1 MPADRILPVTQQA
14 PDEGACCG
22 ACATQQAMPVAQVLA
37 AAQQPPAGP
46 TPARPV
52 IPLTARHNRPPISR
66 SEDRQITFG
75 GVATAAA
82 LLGIAVASIALPE
95 AARRGLWLPLHL
107 GLAGAAGTAIAAVL
121 PFFTAALAVAPP
133 ARAAIRISAI
143 AFVAVGAL
151 IVSGGVAL
159 DAAPVAV
166 AGGLVYITGLA
177 AIALA
182 AFTPLRGSLGPRRRL
197 VETAYGAAL
206 LQVVAGAATATAL
219 LAGFVPVAE
228 RWALLKPAHAWL
240 NVFGFLSV
248 VVAAT
253 LLHLA
258 PTVAGTRIR
267 PRASAVVA
275 VVGLSAGAP
284 VVALGLALA
293 SDPLARLGAAIE
305 IVGAASLVVHALAV
319 WRARGAWTTNPAWH
333 RVTGWSLTIAPVW
346 FLVAV
351 AIAAGRVLDAGASP
365 ASWSLG
371 LLAAPLAIGW
381 VAQVIVGSWSHV
393 LPAIGPGDM
402 PVHARQ
408 REILGLGALPRI
420 LALNGG
426 VALVTFGGLVDAR
439 ALITAGVVLIVSTLA
454 VALALFVLAARGRV
468 VVGSSLAVAVP
479 GTVQR

>member
-22 ACATQQAMPVAQVLA
+22 ACAEESAAVTRTPE
-37 AAQQPPAGP
+37 AAQPSP
-46 TPARPV
+46 TSSTTVAPIIALTSRPS
-52 IPLTARHNRPPISR
+52 RPPISR
-66 SEDRQITFG
+66 SEDRLITFG
-75 GVATAAA
+75 GVATAAG

-133 ARAAIRISAI
+133 ARAAIRVA
-143 AFVAVGAL
+143 AVACVAVGAL
-151 IVSGGVAL
+151 VISGGVAL
-159 DAAPVAV
+159 NATSLAV
-166 AGGLVYITGLA
+166 AGGLVYIAGLA

-197 VETAYGAAL
+197 VETAYAAAL
-206 LQVVAGAATATAL
+206 VQVVVGAATATAL
-219 LAGFVPVAE
+219 LAGFVPVVE

-267 PRASAVVA
+267 ARASAVVA

-284 VVALGLALA
+284 IVALGLALA
-293 SDPLARLGAAIE
+293 SDPVARLGAVIE
-305 IVGAASLVVHALAV
+305 ILGAASLVVHAFAV

-333 RVTGWSLTIAPVW
+333 RVTGWSLTIAPLW
-346 FLVAV
+346 LLVAV
-351 AIAAGRVLDAGASP
+351 AIAAGRVVDAGASP
-365 ASWSLG
+365 ASWSLD
-371 LLAAPLAIGW
+371 LLAAPLAVGW

-402 PVHARQ
+402 PAHARQ
-408 REILGLGALPRI
+408 REILGFGALPRFV
-420 LALNGG
+420 ALNGG
-426 VALVTFGGLVDAR
+426 VGLVTLGGLVEAA
-439 ALITAGVVLIVSTLA
+439 ALITAGAVLIVAALA
-454 VALALFVLAARGRV
+454 VGLGLFALAARGRV
-468 VVGSSLAVAVP
+468 VVKPVGAAGLTGSAQ
-479 GTVQR
+479 G